1 MKTTFYIK
9 MILSIFEFFIN
20 FSFSIFLLC
29 VLNPIFIRYLVAVDL
44 FFSNLLY
51 FKNSIFFYPIQIYN
65 FSVFCVLLSYGYN
78 IPSIIFLYFI
88 LKNTIRFLFLSLP
101 EDEESLHHPPLSK
114 ETEDSNNSPIM
125 LSI

>member
-1 MKTTFYIK
+1 

-101 EDEESLHHPPLSK
+101 EDEESLHNPPLSK